1 MSADCLRYCNPPMD
15 YDKRCVLRKPTTK
28 NTQIHISAT
37 FPTRNFRYSTAVM
50 IQRVCLC
57 HRMSITNL
65 LQNPTKHLTVLRERN
80 TSLYAAAGRSQQN
93 WTASGRRLANGANM
107 KGINSVQISQSAHAR
122 TRHNEPT
129 QPGGGGC
136 QPECVCYT
144 QYKLYLR
151 ETAEILGVGV
161 GETSRRGA
169 MQ

>member
-1 MSADCLRYCNPPMD
+1 MSADCLRYCSPPMD

-28 NTQIHISAT
+28 NTQIPISAT

-50 IQRVCLC
+50 IQRVCLY

-65 LQNPTKHLTVLRERN
+65 LQKPYQTPDRITRTQHLSL
-80 TSLYAAAGRSQQN
+80 SLYAVAGRSQQN

-129 QPGGGGC
+129 QPGWL
-136 QPECVCYT
+136 PARVRAT
-144 QYKLYLR
+144 H
-151 ETAEILGVGV
+151 TI
-161 GETSRRGA
+161 
-169 MQ
+169 